1 MIRVYEEAVVGAWYT
16 KTSRGRLVTV
26 VRRAGRAFST
36 RGASTTAGWT
46 VGADI
51 VQDILIAGAWCASA
65 WCSSSYRILDAIGTS
80 QTVCRI
86 RSTASC
92 T

>member
-1 MIRVYEEAVVGAWYT
+1 MIRAYEEVGVGAWHA
-16 KTSRGRLVTV
+16 KASRSRLVTV
-26 VRRAGRAFST
+26 VGWAGRAYSI
-36 RGASTTAGWT
+36 RGASTTASWT

-51 VQDILIAGAWCASA
+51 ARDILIAGACASA
-65 WCSSSYRILDAIGTS
+65 WCSSCWRILDAIDTG
-80 QTVCRI
+80 QAVCRI